1 MLHIFIKFQVCVFII
16 FKFDLAI
23 SIQFSVII
31 ASPFQQIRGCNFRS
45 QLIVILFK
53 KRNNLENVAEW
64 DGLADFSPEGSLR

>member
-1 MLHIFIKFQVCVFII
+1 MFLLF

-31 ASPFQQIRGCNFRS
+31 ASPFQQICGCNFRS

-53 KRNNLENVAEW
+53 KRNNLENVSEW
-64 DGLADFSPEGSLR
+64 DGLADVSPEGSLR